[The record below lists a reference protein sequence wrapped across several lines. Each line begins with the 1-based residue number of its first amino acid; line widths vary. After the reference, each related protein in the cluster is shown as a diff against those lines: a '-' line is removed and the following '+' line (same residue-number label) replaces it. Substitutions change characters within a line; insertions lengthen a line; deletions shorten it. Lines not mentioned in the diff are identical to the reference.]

1 MWNYDAAGMY
11 APGSDPMYLC
21 IPLYLGWHSLG
32 SYLVFYENSFE
43 ALFTF
48 SDGLWKIA
56 PR

>member
-1 MWNYDAAGMY
+1 MY